1 MRLRHEIKIALQTKL
16 ASLFFDLMPSFISI
30 LFGKF
35 GFTRNIKKDS
45 NIVFIGNNYRG
56 KYKLW
61 VHGDRFIE
69 KEAASNFLN
78 PINPIKA
85 LSKINF
91 KDSIVID
98 VGANVGSI
106 AIYILEKG
114 ASKIFAFEPGPLYA
128 DLKKNLDLNNINE
141 KILPIKLGLSDQKQV
156 MYWAEDQNNRGNAH
170 LINDLNELNL
180 SKQKTKFGG
189 KDSLQKVEVS
199 TLDNYFLKT
208 DILEKLDFIKID
220 VEGLEWKVIKG
231 GVNLI
236 KKFKPIVI
244 AETYRSTSDMYGYD
258 CITPLFEFFY
268 QLGYESYSINAKG
281 NIEKFIYPN
290 FKIDTLF
297 LPKNYP
303 LLEDQKN
310 IINFKS

>member
-1 MRLRHEIKIALQTKL
+1 MRLRQELKVALQTKL

-35 GFTRNIKKDS
+35 GFTRNIKKDP
-45 NIVFIGNNYRG
+45 NIFFIGNNYRG
-56 KYKLW
+56 KYKLR

-69 KEAASNFLN
+69 KEAASNFLSPQN
-78 PINPIKA
+78 PIRA
-85 LSKINF
+85 LSEIDF

-106 AIYILEKG
+106 SIYILEKG

-141 KILPIKLGLSDQKQV
+141 KIIPIKLGLSNQKQI
-156 MYWAEDQNNRGNAH
+156 MYWAEDKNNRGNAH
-170 LINDLNELNL
+170 LINNLNELNL
-180 SKQKTKFGG
+180 SKQNTKFGD

-199 TLDNYFLKT
+199 TLDNYFLKN

-220 VEGLEWKVIKG
+220 VEGLEWKVIQG
-231 GVNLI
+231 GINLI

-244 AETYRSTSDMYGYD
+244 AETHRSTSDMYGYD
-258 CITPLFEFFY
+258 CITPLFQFFY
-268 QLGYESYSINAKG
+268 ELGYESYSINEKG
-281 NIEKFIYPN
+281 NFEKFIYPN
-290 FKIDTLF
+290 LKMDTLF
-297 LPKNYP
+297 LPK
-303 LLEDQKN
+303 ESSFFKDKN
-310 IINFKS
+310 KRNFNI